1 MKPHSILQAPVLAFY
16 SRDFYRE
23 VAQTWRG
30 TSFAYLLLL
39 LVVCWLP
46 SGWQLQSGW
55 VKFVDVQSSRIV
67 DQIPPISIKDG
78 IVSVDAKQPCY
89 ITDPDTKKV
98 LAIIDTTG
106 QVASPD
112 GTGALLFL
120 GKDQVVV
127 KKGAEETR
135 VYSLSRVE
143 DFHIDRDVAHL
154 WLDRSRY
161 VAGPFIYLMM
171 VAGSYVFRVVEVLV
185 LASIGA
191 VLSREATPRP
201 GFGALLGIS
210 VLAVT
215 PSIIARTAL
224 DLAKVSLPRAWM
236 ASLIVSIAYLFYGIA
251 ALRATPGQQEG
262 APGQGGSQPPQWS
275 GPSGPGGRAGA

>member
-1 MKPHSILQAPVLAFY
+1 MKPQSILQAPVLAFY
-16 SRDFYRE
+16 SGDFYRE
-23 VAQTWRG
+23 VARTWRG

-39 LVVCWLP
+39 LAVCWLP
-46 SGWQLQSGW
+46 SGWQLQRGW
-55 VKFVDVQSSRIV
+55 VKFVDVQSSRLV

-78 IVSVDAKQPCY
+78 IVSIDARQPCY

-98 LAIIDTTG
+98 FAILDTTG

-112 GTGALLFL
+112 GTGAVIFL
-120 GKDQVVV
+120 GKDKIVI
-127 KKGAEETR
+127 KKGADETR

-143 DFHIDRDVAHL
+143 DLHFDRDVAHL
-154 WLDRSRY
+154 WLDRSKY

-171 VAGSYVFRVVEVLV
+171 VAGSYLFRVVEVLI

-191 VLSREATPRP
+191 VLSREVTPRP

-215 PSIIARTAL
+215 PSIIARTAV
-224 DLAKVSLPRAWM
+224 DLAKVSLPMAWL

-251 ALRATPGQQEG
+251 AMRAAPGQQEG
-262 APGQGGSQPPQWS
+262 APGQGGSQTSRWS
-275 GPSGPGGRAGA
+275 GPPGPGG